1 MLQQLKDAALKA
13 QKNAYAPY
21 SKFRVGAAI
30 VAEDG
35 NVYCGCNVENAA
47 FPQGQCAE
55 ASAIGTMIT
64 AGATQI
70 KQILVA
76 SPNDDYCYPC
86 GGCRQKIAE
95 FASADTPVFML
106 TASGECTETT
116 VSELLPHS
124 YSLPEEQNRG

>member
-30 VAEDG
+30 IADDKHI
-35 NVYCGCNVENAA
+35 YAGCNVENAA

-64 AGATQI
+64 QGGSRI
-70 KQILVA
+70 NEILVV
-76 SPNDDYCYPC
+76 SPNEDYCYPC

-95 FASADTPVFML
+95 FADAATPVYLL
-106 TASGECTETT
+106 TSTGECTQTT
-116 VSELLPHS
+116 VAELLPHN
-124 YSLPEEQNRG
+124 YTLPDEQHRG

>member
-35 NVYCGCNVENAA
+35 NVYYGCNVENAA

-116 VSELLPHS
+116 VSELLPHT
-124 YSLPEEQNRG
+124 YSLPEERNRG

>member
-1 MLQQLKDAALKA
+1 MLQQLKDAARKA

-30 VAEDG
+30 IADD
-35 NVYCGCNVENAA
+35 NQVYHGCNVENAA

-55 ASAIGTMIT
+55 ASAIGSMIT
-64 AGATQI
+64 AGATRI
-70 KQILVA
+70 KEILVV
-76 SPNDDYCYPC
+76 SPNEEFCYPC

-95 FASADTPVFML
+95 FASADTTVYL
-106 TASGECTETT
+106 LSSTGDCTQTT
-116 VSELLPHS
+116 VGSLLPHT